1 MSSLL
6 DVADNASGADPTGFL
21 SAGVAAIKL
30 VGAVAKVAPHVKHAV
45 DQFQHHNNAATG
57 PHTLNRSVTVDGTTA
72 PVSLQVDPEREARAY
87 ETVNY
92 VLRTLGK
99 RIGEA
104 GLVSGPALTN
114 ALTAASTHIEVELFS
129 VNANRL
135 FQSLSKKLADAVLV
149 NSVFTSI
156 YFIGA
161 ITAELNSSLPNYKQT
176 YPPLGPY
183 IIQQIFRA
191 AIGEDAFRENLTA
204 NLDAYK
210 TLATTAGLLRPTD
223 IGYSIFPNFPSLTPT
238 RYSSKS
244 FTDVRNHKN
253 IFSKLIQHFDFH
265 GFPQP
270 LMGRDVG
277 AIKDWRFLSGDS
289 NTRFYDVERA
299 DKHIGE
305 AMGRVLYWLITSA
318 ERMPAGMAVIA
329 YYKQHIELIN
339 WMGTKFG
346 FCVLNGAKD
355 LDLKGPHLRLDNKYR
370 ATIEAWVIIMP
381 SQSAQLNKQHAI
393 SQWNQAQPPSPI
405 STQPSNTSTSHHRM
419 SFASSVSS
427 VDTGGQAASKL
438 TVSTDTG
445 GAAPPRS
452 VGIGAVIT
460 QAGHATRR
468 TGSYPR
474 PTTHAVPAPQST
486 VSSPGPTTTQ
496 GLTGQP
502 LSPSSPPALV
512 ASPTSQSATA
522 STPVTPALMKLSAQN
537 SSPSS
542 RPAAVFTPPFS
553 ASSNSPLTTS
563 TSYFPTT
570 SAPSPAPLP
579 SEPLI
584 TKRPASVIRR
594 KAPPPPRKFTPA
606 KALYDFA
613 PEDEGGEELV
623 FHEGDDI
630 EIMEKSEELESDGWC
645 KARVKGS
652 TKIGLAPLEYLK
664 EVAKP
669 EVKRPSQP
677 SALGQVPQESA
688 VPTSASH
695 RSASMPMA
703 AATNAANF
711 GLPPGGIT
719 SPGDAENQNG
729 SGSRSIDTSRGA
741 RSVSSASSAS
751 AAFHP
756 HLSGIYEVPAGMP
769 NQQIHM
775 NQTPHQ
781 NTKPR
786 PASVSTHNSQVPPG
800 SGISQGSSST
810 MNQSPA
816 HLPNSQQVP
825 NYGQNVAGQ
834 GSQSPSYHPLPPT
847 QPTNARPT
855 SGPHATIPQASTNSQ
870 SSSSVQPGMT
880 NRWPSGA
887 QHPALTQANLAA
899 QQNPNLGSPPTYTT
913 SAGLPGNT
921 AQAHSSG
928 QNPSGINFSPTFA
941 LNLNP
946 QRTTSHQTLH
956 QHGSPGH
963 AHNFHN
969 SNASNAW
976 SNPNNNQNTSSN
988 YADPSMVSNAGYPT
1002 YTANAVD
1009 PNTGMYSSAPT
1020 SYNYNNTTPSAP
1032 SYGNPGANPSMYQA
1046 PGYGYDPNTMTNAGP
1061 TYVNAPTYYSGS
1073 DGGMDSGLLGAG
1085 MGAVADQGLDSISD
1099 GGQDPASFMNTATD
1113 LASIDPF
1120 YAANNPGFNSVGPGT
1135 PTSFQSASAGP
1146 LAAGVA
1152 TAVGLGS
1159 GQASPLAGLGLNQST
1174 TSLNATSDTDAVI
1187 TESPGL
1193 NASIMESPLAG
1204 LVAGNGSSTDLG
1216 PGLDPNA
1223 GGLVSPL
1230 AGLAITNTST
1240 TSLQMSS
1247 EQIGDGTNSSV
1258 FGDQSTFEQQQTSF
1272 TAVDTASNGDQSE
1285 VFMQQDTTVE
1295 QQTSYSDMGDNS
1307 DDGFGYS

>member
-6 DVADNASGADPTGFL
+6 DATDSVSGADPTGFL

-45 DQFQHHNNAATG
+45 DSFQHNNHSAGG
-57 PHTLNRSVTVDGTTA
+57 PHTLNRSVTVDGTAA

-161 ITAELNSSLPNYKQT
+161 ITAELSSSLPNYKHT

-253 IFSKLIQHFDFH
+253 IFNKLIQHFDFH

-270 LMGRDVG
+270 LMGRDAG

-289 NTRFYDVERA
+289 NTRFFDVERA

-318 ERMPAGMAVIA
+318 ERMPPGMAVIA

-381 SQSAQLNKQHAI
+381 SQSAQLNKQQAI
-393 SQWNQAQPPSPI
+393 NQWNQAQPLSSI
-405 STQPSNTSTSHHRM
+405 SAQSSNTSTSHHRM
-419 SFASSVSS
+419 SVASSVSS
-427 VDTGGQAASKL
+427 MDTNGPAVSKL
-438 TVSTDTG
+438 TVSTDPA
-445 GAAPPRS
+445 GAAPSRS

-460 QAGHATRR
+460 HAGHVTRR

-474 PTTHAVPAPQST
+474 PAAHTTPAPQST
-486 VSSPGPTTTQ
+486 ASSPGPTTTQ
-496 GLTGQP
+496 GSAGQP
-502 LSPSSPPALV
+502 LSPSSPPAMM
-512 ASPTSQSATA
+512 ASPISQSATA
-522 STPVTPALMKLSAQN
+522 SAPLTPSLMELSAQN
-537 SSPSS
+537 LSPAYM
-542 RPAAVFTPPFS
+542 PPTVVTPSFS
-553 ASSNSPLTTS
+553 ASSNSPSTTS
-563 TSYFPTT
+563 ASYFSPAT
-570 SAPSPAPLP
+570 APSPAPLP

-606 KALYDFA
+606 KALYDFV
-613 PEDEGGEELV
+613 PEDESGEELT

-630 EIMEKSEELESDGWC
+630 EIMEKSEELENDGWC
-645 KARVKGS
+645 KARVKGT

-664 EVAKP
+664 EVPKP
-669 EVKRPSQP
+669 ELKQQSHP
-677 SALGQVPQESA
+677 SAPGQGQRGSA
-688 VPTSASH
+688 MPSSAGH
-695 RSASMPMA
+695 RSASMPM
-703 AATNAANF
+703 TTANF
-711 GLPPGGIT
+711 GLPPGGNT
-719 SPGDAENQNG
+719 SSQAADNQNG
-729 SGSRSIDTSRGA
+729 STSRNIEAPRGT
-741 RSVSSASSAS
+741 RPSSGASSANT
-751 AAFHP
+751 AFHP
-756 HLSGIYEVPAGMP
+756 HLSGIYEVPAGVP
-769 NQQIHM
+769 NQQVHM
-775 NQTPHQ
+775 NQQ
-781 NTKPR
+781 NSRPR
-786 PASVSTHNSQVPPG
+786 PVSVSVHGTQIPPG
-800 SGISQGSSST
+800 SGLAQGSSGT
-810 MNQSPA
+810 PNQGSA
-816 HLPNSQQVP
+816 HISNNQQVSDYPP
-825 NYGQNVAGQ
+825 NTIEQ
-834 GSQSPSYHPLPPT
+834 GSRPPSYHSIPPT
-847 QPTNARPT
+847 QSINARPT
-855 SGPHATIPQASTNSQ
+855 TSPHATASQATTINQ
-870 SSSSVQPGMT
+870 SSSGVKPGMD
-880 NRWPSGA
+880 NRRPSGA
-887 QHPALTQANLAA
+887 QRPALTQANLAS
-899 QQNPNLGSPPTYTT
+899 QQNPKVRRPSANTTPAGSAET
-913 SAGLPGNT
+913 T
-921 AQAHSSG
+921 AQTYSDSQDISA
-928 QNPSGINFSPTFA
+928 INFSPTFA

-946 QRTTSHQTLH
+946 QSNTPHQHLH
-956 QHGSPGH
+956 QQGSPNH
-963 AHNFHN
+963 THSFNN
-969 SNASNAW
+969 SNVANTGSDL
-976 SNPNNNQNTSSN
+976 NNNQNNSSN
-988 YADPSMVSNAGYPT
+988 YTDPSMVSNAGYPT
-1002 YTANAVD
+1002 YTANSVD
-1009 PNTGMYSSAPT
+1009 PNTGMYSSAP
-1020 SYNYNNTTPSAP
+1020 SNYNYNPTMSNAP
-1032 SYGNPGANPSMYQA
+1032 SYGNYSTA
-1046 PGYGYDPNTMTNAGP
+1046 PGVYQTPNYGYDPNAMMNAGP

-1073 DGGMDSGLLGAG
+1073 DGGLDSGLLGVG

-1120 YAANNPGFNSVGPGT
+1120 YAATNPGFTSAGPGT
-1135 PTSFQSASAGP
+1135 PTSFQSASADP
-1146 LAAGVA
+1146 LGAGIAAAAG
-1152 TAVGLGS
+1152 LG
-1159 GQASPLAGLGLNQST
+1159 GGDASPLAGLGFDQST
-1174 TSLNATSDTDAVI
+1174 TDLNVADAV
-1187 TESPGL
+1187 TADSPSL
-1193 NASIMESPLAG
+1193 DPSIMESPLAG
-1204 LVAGNGSSTDLG
+1204 LVPGNDSSTNLG
-1216 PGLDPNA
+1216 LGLDPTA
-1223 GGLVSPL
+1223 SAALVSPL
-1230 AGLAITNTST
+1230 AGLAVANPSSA
-1240 TSLQMSS
+1240 SLQMSS
-1247 EQIGDGTNSSV
+1247 EPLGDGSASSL
-1258 FGDQSTFEQQQTSF
+1258 FGDQSSTFVQQTQTIF
-1272 TAVDTASNGDQSE
+1272 AEEDTASNGGSAVYME
-1285 VFMQQDTTVE
+1285 QDTTTV
-1295 QQTSYSDMGDNS
+1295 QTTTTYSDMGDGS